1 MFTIPQKSLMKSGA
15 VVSLLFGITSMSF
28 VLSANKALALG
39 SCKNVELTFKNGTSQ
54 PISIPEDG
62 HRVKN
67 PGGLE
72 GWNKLTLGAGKSNL
86 QANSSWSDTLK
97 LNIKCVTDAEFEIK
111 WSDNNGNHTSVFS
124 SVNISDKQAIFTL
137 K

>member
-1 MFTIPQKSLMKSGA
+1 MISKSSL
-15 VVSLLFGITSMSF
+15 VSLLFAVSAMSL
-28 VLSANKALALG
+28 VLPTHQAVALG

-54 PISIPEDG
+54 QITIPKDG

-67 PGGLE
+67 KGSIE
-72 GWNKLTLGAGKSNL
+72 GWNKLSLGAAKTNLTSGNTWSN
-86 QANSSWSDTLK
+86 TLK

-111 WSDNNGNHTSVFS
+111 WSDSNGDHFSTFRSVD
-124 SVNISDKQAIFTL
+124 ISDKQATFTL